1 MPSLQEE
8 MLSILANR
16 EMPLEELVSAM
27 KSRHPDM
34 LTFDIRSALL
44 PLMSTYQI
52 ELDKDGKVR
61 VAKQLEP
68 ALV

>member
-8 MLSILANR
+8 ILSILDNR
-16 EMPLEELVSAM
+16 EMPLEELVAEM
-27 KSRHPDM
+27 KRRHPDM

-52 ELDKDGKVR
+52 ELDKERKVR
-61 VAKQLEP
+61 VARQLEP
-68 ALV
+68 ALA